1 MIDGKHMRTHYG
13 LLFLNTFHS
22 ASMDWIMLKNHIQKK
37 KNNKGLNFTTTT
49 KTTMITTTE
58 K

>member
-22 ASMDWIMLKNHIQKK
+22 ASMDWIMLKNHIQKN
-37 KNNKGLNFTTTT
+37 NNKGFNFTTTT